1 MPLSLLPASGPRR
14 PFHRFRRGFERANP
28 NAVTP
33 TGFTLVELLV
43 VIGIIAILIAILLPA
58 LNRARD
64 QAYTVRCMANLRQI
78 GQAAVMYA
86 QDNKDQTVPA
96 GYRDLGPGPY
106 PLGPESWAT
115 ILVFRKYLPL
125 PTPAPTS
132 LTAPISANDSVFRCP
147 MGIDDQTANNTASS
161 SSVPASRWDPVGRR
175 PIRTRSQIGGWH
187 IDLWYGING
196 STSGNVNEWQAIPFR
211 RIPRD
216 GVDSDAR
223 LERLSSMKRSSDVV
237 MLFDGIFMNINST
250 NPNRISARHGKFTQ
264 TNLLF
269 ADGHAASY
277 PTTTFPPRFDLN
289 TVAQPQY
296 RNLRWRL
303 DDGAN

>member
-1 MPLSLLPASGPRR
+1 MN
-14 PFHRFRRGFERANP
+14 RGQSKSA
-28 NAVTP
+28 
-33 TGFTLVELLV
+33 FTLVELLV
-43 VIGIIAILIAILLPA
+43 VIGIIAILIAVLLPA
-58 LNRARD
+58 LNKARD
-64 QAYTVRCMANLRQI
+64 QANTIRCLANLRQI

-86 QDNKDQTVPA
+86 QDNKGQTVPA
-96 GYRDLGPGPY
+96 GYRDRGAGPY

-125 PTPAPTS
+125 PSPPPRTLTDPITS
-132 LTAPISANDSVFRCP
+132 AESVFRCP

-161 SSVPASRWDPVGRR
+161 SSIPATRYDPVGRR
-175 PIRTRSQIGGWH
+175 PIRTKSDIGGWY

-196 STSGNVNEWQAIPFR
+196 STSGNLSEWEAVPWR

-216 GVDSDAR
+216 GVDSDTR
-223 LERLSSMKRSSDVV
+223 LEKLSSMRRSSDLVFI
-237 MLFDGIFMNINST
+237 FDGIFMNINST

-269 ADGHAASY
+269 ADGHAATFLTKS
-277 PTTTFPPRFDLN
+277 FPPDFKLA
-289 TVAQPQY
+289 TVTLPQY

-303 DDGAN
+303 DDGQ